1 MNLLTIVSDI
11 QITDTMEGMEVPM
24 WGVGAK
30 RSLNYGKTER
40 YCVDSFN
47 SEKYA
52 LCYFKA
58 FSRDSKK
65 LNKKYDSNKTELVFS
80 LVQGP
85 SWQSVFFELTDG

>member
-1 MNLLTIVSDI
+1 
-11 QITDTMEGMEVPM
+11 MEGMEVCEEWEQRGPWIM
-24 WGVGAK
+24 E
-30 RSLNYGKTER
+30 KTKR

-65 LNKKYDSNKTELVFS
+65 LNKKCDSNKTELVFS